1 MPPRPASDASG
12 APASARLVGSAEASI
27 LTSGAA
33 WVQPCGTD
41 TLPTMAARPI
51 DPDTGPA
58 PKAALRCGAPS
69 ALASGPTAP
78 VMGSGPAR
86 NAAAPCPF
94 WPQAYAWPNDRNGP
108 PGMEANP

>member
-41 TLPTMAARPI
+41 MLPTVAARPI
-51 DPDTGPA
+51 DPDTGVA
-58 PKAALRCGAPS
+58 PKAALRCGVPNS
-69 ALASGPTAP
+69 LASGANAP
-78 VMGSGPAR
+78 VMGFGPAR
-86 NAAAPCPF
+86 KAVAPCPF
-94 WPQAYAWPNDRNGP
+94 WPQAYA
-108 PGMEANP
+108 